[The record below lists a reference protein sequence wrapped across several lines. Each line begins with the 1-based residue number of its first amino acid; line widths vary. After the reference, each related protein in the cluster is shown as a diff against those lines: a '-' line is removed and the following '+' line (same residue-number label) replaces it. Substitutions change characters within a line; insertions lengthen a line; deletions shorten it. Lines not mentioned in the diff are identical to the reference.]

1 MAYPAR
7 CPVIEP
13 TDEMIAAFDRAVDE
27 QLGYL
32 HRPQAEVLRVGLAAV
47 LAVVERDQ
55 PTAKAGPGEDPCG
68 KAHPD
73 RPYTCQRRAR
83 HDVCVSW
90 QSGAGADAWVVDY
103 DDLVRQ
109 IEDLRAVLDKLLD
122 PHACHYDHHGDC
134 QEHGT
139 GAERPCPH
147 SRAKELLGWSAP

>member
-1 MAYPAR
+1 MSRVLAR
-7 CPVIEP
+7 V
-13 TDEMIAAFDRAVDE
+13 V
-27 QLGYL
+27 
-32 HRPQAEVLRVGLAAV
+32 VVLAA
-47 LAVVERDQ
+47 A
-55 PTAKAGPGEDPCG
+55 TALYAIPALGWWLKAGPGEDPCG